1 MARRAM
7 QSPVTLN
14 GHCLFSLDLPS
25 LKRARWSFFC
35 TSKTTFKR
43 ISQNL
48 VQIDYDNENDECDD
62 DNGDNVDDY
71 DDENDPKPDNYH
83 GVIVKI
89 YPSSLIKRFSCWDR
103 NRGEV
108 RNVQRMMITL
118 MGNIY
123 NWQHFDGKYIFVYQ
137 HLLLY

>member
-25 LKRARWSFFC
+25 LKRARWSFFR
-35 TSKTTFKR
+35 TSKTIFKR
-43 ISQNL
+43 ILQNL

-71 DDENDPKPDNYH
+71 DDENYPKPDNYH

-89 YPSSLIKRFSCWDR
+89 YPIR
-103 NRGEV
+103 
-108 RNVQRMMITL
+108 T
-118 MGNIY
+118 
-123 NWQHFDGKYIFVYQ
+123 
-137 HLLLY
+137 LLLGKKTRTNKSRQGLHPPQQATAV